1 VRMSSRSRDGEVR
14 KGNRVRDVEE
24 KIVDLEI

>member
-1 VRMSSRSRDGEVR
+1 MRKSSRFRDGEVR

-24 KIVDLEI
+24 KVVDLEM